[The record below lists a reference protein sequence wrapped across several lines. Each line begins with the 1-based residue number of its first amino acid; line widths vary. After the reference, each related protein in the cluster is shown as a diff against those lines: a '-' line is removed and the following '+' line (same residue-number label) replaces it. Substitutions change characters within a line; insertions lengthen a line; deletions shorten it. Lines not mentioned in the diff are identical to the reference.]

1 MIINKI
7 KYKMFVKKWRNTN
20 SHNFTYPVNIT
31 NDSLIQIG
39 KGTYGP
45 IDVLISNSESS
56 LIIGNYCSIAAN
68 VKFLLS
74 GEHCLNNIST
84 FPFKTYY
91 MRGGLEA
98 LSKGNIVVDD
108 DVWIGYGATILS
120 GIHIGQGAVIAAG
133 SIVTKDV
140 PPYAIVGGNPAKIIK
155 YRFSNE
161 IIQELL
167 KIDYSKLNESM
178 IKENIDKLYT
188 NLSEVSND
196 EINSILNGLNII
208 K

>member
-7 KYKMFVKKWRNTN
+7 KYKMFVKKWRKTN
-20 SHNFTYPVNIT
+20 SHNFTYPENIT

-45 IDVLISNSESS
+45 IDVLISNNESR

-91 MRGGLEA
+91 MGGGLEA

-167 KIDYSKLNESM
+167 KTDYSKLNESM